1 MPSLVGSEMCI
12 RDSIITYLIVGILV
26 YAAAG
31 LAGASSG
38 VFDGYFDAEG
48 VTRTDVI
55 LKLMFDVNLGIGAF
69 IIIIAGSWVLNS
81 LNLYST
87 VLSTK
92 ATFPKLNTKWL
103 TIILGAVGVIAALMN
118 ILGAFETFL
127 WYLSIIFIPVAG
139 VLMVDRLL
147 LRPSVYNLETLTDNN
162 RLNLTAF
169 LAWAIGAV
177 FAILADRGIMPT
189 LTKIGAMDA
198 LILSAVLYFIL
209 SKIFNK
215 EPA

>member
-1 MPSLVGSEMCI
+1 
-12 RDSIITYLIVGILV
+12 
-26 YAAAG
+26 
-31 LAGASSG
+31 
-38 VFDGYFDAEG
+38 
-48 VTRTDVI
+48 
-55 LKLMFDVNLGIGAF
+55 
-69 IIIIAGSWVLNS
+69 
-81 LNLYST
+81 
-87 VLSTK
+87 
-92 ATFPKLNTKWL
+92 
-103 TIILGAVGVIAALMN
+103 
-118 ILGAFETFL
+118 
-127 WYLSIIFIPVAG
+127 
-139 VLMVDRLL
+139 MVDRLL
-147 LRPSVYNLETLTDNN
+147 LRPSIYNLETLTDNN